1 MRRQACLF
9 AIAFFVY
16 NLNLRPIPSGDTAPA
31 ALLPLSLV
39 SAHTVTLDRFA
50 EWYRAERHM
59 NAVWFTRAADGR
71 FYSSFPIG
79 LPLLITPLY
88 APLATLDI
96 RQMPIDHVVL
106 LARITEKVSASL
118 IAALSVVAFFAL
130 AGRLV
135 DLKAAWMLTVV
146 YAFGSPTWSISS
158 QALWQHGAS
167 ELSLI
172 LALLFLIRETE
183 NPAHILFAA
192 LAGWCAG
199 AAVAIR
205 LSNAFPCVV
214 MAGYAGLS
222 HWRPDLKSAFVCVA
236 ALPVAAT
243 LIYNVCIF
251 GNAVGTYPAGWL
263 LKGNLLEGIPG
274 LLFSPSRG
282 LLIFCPVFLFSAT
295 GIYLWFRAGRK
306 PHAPIYVVCLAIVAA
321 HFLTLARY
329 RLWWGGFSYGPRLL
343 TDVIPCLVI
352 LMIPAMRLVDASR
365 LWKSAFAATLVFS
378 ILVQAIG
385 AFCYPNGHWDSLP
398 RSVDQYQ
405 GRLWDWRDNQIVR
418 SALAGPVLAP
428 YKLSWICLTHPESLD
443 AALKGQDVTLW

>member
-1 MRRQACLF
+1 LRRQASLF

-31 ALLPLSLV
+31 ALVPLSLV
-39 SAHTVTLDRFA
+39 SAHTITLDRFA
-50 EWYRAERHM
+50 EWYGAERHM
-59 NAVWFTRAADGR
+59 NAVWFTRAADGHY
-71 FYSSFPIG
+71 YSSFPIA

-88 APLATLDI
+88 APLAALDI
-96 RQMPIDHVVL
+96 RQMPIDRVLL

-118 IAALSVVAFFAL
+118 IAALSVVAFLAL
-130 AGRLV
+130 AGKLA
-135 DLKAAWMLTVV
+135 DAKSTWMLTVV

-167 ELSLI
+167 ELALI
-172 LALLFLIRETE
+172 LALLLLIRETE
-183 NPAHILFAA
+183 NPAHVLFAA

-199 AAVAIR
+199 LGVAIR

-214 MAGYAGLS
+214 MAAYAGLS
-222 HWRPDLKSAFVCVA
+222 PWRLRSKVAFVCGA
-236 ALPVAAT
+236 ALPLAAT
-243 LIYNVCIF
+243 LIYNVRIF

-263 LKGNLLEGIPG
+263 LNGSLLDGISG

-282 LLIFCPVFLFSAT
+282 LLIFCPVFLFSAI
-295 GIYLWFRAGRK
+295 GVYLWFRAGRK
-306 PHAPIYVVCLAIVAA
+306 PHAPIYVVCLVMVAA
-321 HFLTLARY
+321 HLLTLARY

-352 LMIPAMRLVDASR
+352 LIIPTMRLVEASR
-365 LWKSAFAATLVFS
+365 LWKSAFAATLAFS

-385 AFCYPNGHWDSLP
+385 AFCYPNGHWDSSP

-405 GRLWDWRDNQIVR
+405 ERLWDWRDSQILR
-418 SALAGPVLAP
+418 SASAGPVLAP
-428 YKLSWICLTHPESLD
+428 YRLGWICLTHPESLGT
-443 AALKGQDVTLW
+443 ALNEQNVTLW